1 MNINLKNNIS
11 RMNKHI
17 YHILVL
23 FVVTSTLLVGCGH
36 NSTNKIGA
44 FQFTSLQVDKTSHL
58 FADDTK
64 PACQLIM
71 DITYVKQSS
80 DDSLKDSIN
89 NYIKSFCLG
98 YIYIQMPIQ
107 QDIQSYAD
115 KYISNYK
122 NDLEPMYQKDEQEN
136 EDSNTLKAWYSYYQK
151 IHGKVQRYTNN
162 LFTYCSQFEEYTG
175 GAHGIYM
182 TYFLNID
189 LKTMTPIRLEDL
201 FVEDYKEQV
210 TDLLWNQL
218 MMDKQAT
225 TRKELEDMGYVT
237 IGELEP
243 TDNFYLT
250 ENGISFFYNVY
261 DIAPYA
267 VGAIEITLP
276 YEMLSHLL
284 SDNFEVIKQ

>member
-1 MNINLKNNIS
+1 
-11 RMNKHI
+11 MNKHT
-17 YHILVL
+17 YQYILVL
-23 FVVTSTLLVGCGH
+23 FILVSTLLIGCGL
-36 NSTNKIGA
+36 NSSNNTGA
-44 FQFTSLQVDKTSHL
+44 FQFTSSQINKTSHL
-58 FADDTK
+58 FADDSK

-71 DITYVKQSS
+71 DIAYVKQSS
-80 DDSLKDSIN
+80 EDSLRDSIN
-89 NYIKSFCLG
+89 SYIKTFCLG
-98 YIYIQMPIQ
+98 DKYTTMPIQ
-107 QDIQSYAD
+107 QAIQSYAD
-115 KYISNYK
+115 NYISNYR

-136 EDSNTLKAWYSYYQK
+136 EDSNSLKAWYSYYQK
-151 IHGKVQRYTNN
+151 IEGKVQRYTKN
-162 LFTYCSQFEEYTG
+162 LLTYCFQFEEYTG
-175 GAHGIYM
+175 GAHGIYR

-189 LKTMTPIRLEDL
+189 LKTMMPIRLEDL
-201 FVEDYKEQV
+201 FVQDYKEQI

-237 IGELEP
+237 VGELEP

-267 VGAIEITLP
+267 GGAIEISLP

-284 SDNFEVIKQ
+284 RDDFGVRQQ

>member
-1 MNINLKNNIS
+1 
-11 RMNKHI
+11 MNKHT
-17 YHILVL
+17 YQHILVL
-23 FVVTSTLLVGCGH
+23 LVMVSTLLIGCGL
-36 NSTNKIGA
+36 NSSNNTGA
-44 FQFTSLQVDKTSHL
+44 FQFTSSQINKTSHL
-58 FADDTK
+58 FADDSK

-71 DITYVKQSS
+71 DIAYIKQSS
-80 DDSLKDSIN
+80 DDLLKDSIN
-89 NYIKSFCLG
+89 NYIKAFCLG
-98 YIYIQMPIQ
+98 DKYTTMPIQ
-107 QDIQSYAD
+107 QAIQSYAD
-115 KYISNYK
+115 NYISNYR

-136 EDSNTLKAWYSYYQK
+136 EDSNSLKAWYSYYQK
-151 IHGKVQRYTNN
+151 IEGKVQRYTNN
-162 LFTYCSQFEEYTG
+162 LLTYCFQFEEYTG

-182 TYFLNID
+182 THFLNID
-189 LKTMTPIRLEDL
+189 LKNMMPIRLEDL

-237 IGELEP
+237 VGELEP

-267 VGAIEITLP
+267 VGAIEISLP

-284 SDNFEVIKQ
+284 SDDFGVIQQ